1 MGRPKTEAATYKSL
15 MLRLPT
21 DMLEACK
28 VRATEKRR
36 SLNAQLLC
44 VIEAWLDERPEEP
57 STEHRDRKALAT
69 AAS

>member
-28 VRATEKRR
+28 SRATEKRR

-44 VIEAWLDERPEEP
+44 VIDEWLHD
-57 STEHRDRKALAT
+57 TAQKRDHAFSGSKND
-69 AAS
+69 

>member
-1 MGRPKTEAATYKSL
+1 MARPKTEAATYKSL
-15 MLRLPT
+15 MLRLPA

-44 VIEAWLDERPEEP
+44 VIDEWLHTSEEKP
-57 STEHRDRKALAT
+57 THAFTHASTD
-69 AAS
+69 

>member
-28 VRATEKRR
+28 VQATAKRR

-44 VIEAWLDERPEEP
+44 VIDEWLHETTQKR
-57 STEHRDRKALAT
+57 EHAFSGSKTD
-69 AAS
+69 

>member
-1 MGRPKTEAATYKSL
+1 MGRPKTEAASYKSL

-28 VRATEKRR
+28 TRATEKRR

-44 VIEAWLDERPEEP
+44 VIDEWLHETQPKR
-57 STEHRDRKALAT
+57 EHAFSSSAND
-69 AAS
+69 